1 MGKQWKQWQT
11 LFSWSLK
18 SLRMVTTAMK
28 LRHLPLG
35 RKAMTNLDSVLKSRN
50 ITLPTKVHIVKAL
63 VFPVVMYGCESWT
76 IKKAECW
83 RRCFQTVV
91 LEKILESPL
100 DSKEIKPVNPKGNQP
115 WILIGRIDAE
125 APIFWLP
132 DAKNWLIGKDPG
144 AGKDWGQEEKGMTE
158 DETVGWH
165 RRLNGHESEQTQGD
179 SEGQGS
185 LACCSPWSCKESYMA
200 ERLNNKSSKSILLEY
215 LHPPWGPLI
224 QPPYSIGRRDIL

>member
-1 MGKQWKQWQT
+1 MRKQWKQWQT

-100 DSKEIKPVNPKGNQP
+100 DSKEIKPVNPKRNQS
-115 WILIGRIDAE
+115 WRFIGRTDAE
-125 APIFWLP
+125 APILWPP
-132 DAKNWLIGKDPG
+132 DAKIWLLGKEPY
-144 AGKDWGQEEKGMTE
+144 AGKD
-158 DETVGWH
+158 
-165 RRLNGHESEQTQGD
+165 
-179 SEGQGS
+179 
-185 LACCSPWSCKESYMA
+185 A
-200 ERLNNKSSKSILLEY
+200 
-215 LHPPWGPLI
+215 
-224 QPPYSIGRRDIL
+224 GRRRGWQRMRWLDGLTDSMDMSLSKLWELVLDREAWCATVHGVTKKWTRLSNWTTTTQIWHTVDA

>member
-132 DAKNWLIGKDPG
+132 DATSQPIGHVALNLKV
-144 AGKDWGQEEKGMTE
+144 WGNSMFVAVWKQ
-158 DETVGWH
+158 
-165 RRLNGHESEQTQGD
+165 SEILFTALTITRQWWMD
-179 SEGQGS
+179 H
-185 LACCSPWSCKESYMA
+185 WSCYSFH
-200 ERLNNKSSKSILLEY
+200 Y
-215 LHPPWGPLI
+215 LH
-224 QPPYSIGRRDIL
+224 Q